1 MTLEFNE
8 GNNVLHENLPNKNT
22 NHITEL
28 YRYCCLTTGGQNIA
42 SISCLVTEGIG
53 VHVDVVRSNAIYN
66 FGNDLALSK

>member
-1 MTLEFNE
+1 MCC
-8 GNNVLHENLPNKNT
+8 VKIYQIKNT

-66 FGNDLALSK
+66 FGNDLALTKG